1 MRIANAWSPAAGG
14 LLGRRL
20 GQRGVQSCS
29 QVSRQ
34 RRKRRE
40 LVDRY
45 VDGPVHRSMVT
56 GDFLTAAQGEVRSE
70 VLAGGI

>member
-1 MRIANAWSPAAGG
+1 MRIANAWSAGQVGCWAAG
-14 LLGRRL
+14 L